1 MSVKS
6 KEVYFN
12 IIDTRTV
19 RVTGGTKSIITHRDT
34 EKIVSIELPD
44 SRLFSIG
51 DTMTINNQPY
61 KINIIEE
68 IYGNNILFV

>member
-44 SRLFSIG
+44 S
-51 DTMTINNQPY
+51 
-61 KINIIEE
+61 
-68 IYGNNILFV
+68 